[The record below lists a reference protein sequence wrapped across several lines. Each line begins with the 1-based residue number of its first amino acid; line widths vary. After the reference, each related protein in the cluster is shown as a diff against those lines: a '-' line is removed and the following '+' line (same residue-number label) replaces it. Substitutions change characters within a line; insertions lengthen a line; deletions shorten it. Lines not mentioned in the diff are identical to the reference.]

1 MAGEDLERIVPLLSV
16 FCSLFS
22 HSLMSLHDADFFRD
36 DDANKIGELIYHSS
50 CLVKYLKTIK
60 NNTGNCNFI
69 FR

>member
-36 DDANKIGELIYHSS
+36 DDANKIGKFVYISKHESE
-50 CLVKYLKTIK
+50 
-60 NNTGNCNFI
+60 
-69 FR
+69 